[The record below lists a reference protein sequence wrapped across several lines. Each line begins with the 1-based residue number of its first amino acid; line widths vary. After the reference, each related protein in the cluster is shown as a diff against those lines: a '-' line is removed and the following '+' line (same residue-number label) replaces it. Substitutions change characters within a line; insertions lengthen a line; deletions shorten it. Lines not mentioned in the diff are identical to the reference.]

1 MDSQPKTILVTG
13 GLGYIGSHTVN
24 ELYNLSYI
32 QSLNIQNTY
41 EVVII
46 DNCSNC
52 SLKVLEILEKMTQ
65 HKIPFYNV
73 DITDKAA
80 MEEQVFKK
88 HPSIYAVIHFA
99 GKKSVAESQKDPL
112 LYYTNN
118 ITGTLNL
125 VELCLK
131 YNVNNFIFSSSACVY
146 GNRNDSCTEEEKIL
160 SPINAYGRTKLYIE
174 NILIDVSRAH
184 PRFKSVILRYC
195 NPVAAH
201 KSGELGENPLGVPAN
216 LFPVIENY
224 VRGKIKK
231 LKIFGND
238 YDTRD
243 GTCIRDYVHVVD
255 IAQGHIIA
263 LNCFNKENEKFFKD
277 SYVIYNMGTNEGYSV
292 KEVFDTYM
300 EANGITIDF
309 EYGDR
314 RPGDA
319 AKALPNCDKIAKELG
334 WKPTTT
340 LKEMCR
346 DSYNFVKRYP
356 NGIE

>member
-1 MDSQPKTILVTG
+1 M
-13 GLGYIGSHTVN
+13 TVD
-24 ELYNLSYI
+24 NL
-32 QSLNIQNTY
+32 
-41 EVVII
+41 
-46 DNCSNC
+46 
-52 SLKVLEILEKMTQ
+52 ILEFGPPQ
-65 HKIPFYNV
+65 
-73 DITDKAA
+73 
-80 MEEQVFKK
+80 
-88 HPSIYAVIHFA
+88 
-99 GKKSVAESQKDPL
+99 
-112 LYYTNN
+112 
-118 ITGTLNL
+118 
-125 VELCLK
+125 
-131 YNVNNFIFSSSACVY
+131 
-146 GNRNDSCTEEEKIL
+146 
-160 SPINAYGRTKLYIE
+160 
-174 NILIDVSRAH
+174 
-184 PRFKSVILRYC
+184 FKSVILRYC